1 MSEVQPI
8 PSGYHTVTPTIF
20 VKGAA
25 QAIDFYKQAFGA
37 EEICRHTTPDGSKI
51 VHGELKIGDSPL
63 FICDEFPEWGAL
75 SPETLN
81 GNSSAFYLYVENSDE
96 SFDRAVS
103 AGATVI
109 RPVEDT
115 FWGDRVGVV
124 GDPYGHKWNFSTH
137 VRDVTPEEMAAA
149 SEKFFCGD
157 NEEQKAGAAS

>member
-1 MSEVQPI
+1 MSTVQPI
-8 PSGYHTVTPTIF
+8 PSGYHTITPTIF

-37 EEICRHTTPDGSKI
+37 EEVCRHTTPDGSKI

-81 GNSSAFYLYVENSDE
+81 GNSGAFYLYVENSDE
-96 SFDRAVS
+96 SFSRAVN

-109 RPVEDT
+109 RAVEDT
-115 FWGDRVGVV
+115 FWGDRVGAV

-137 VRDVTPEEMAAA
+137 VRDVSPEEMAAA
-149 SEKFFCGD
+149 SEKFFSGD
-157 NEEQKAGAAS
+157 EKQKAEASS